1 VGRLRINGEGAS
13 WANLPR
19 GGGGGG
25 DSAQGHKEME
35 NQIECKSNLTFERFL
50 LTK

>member
-19 GGGGGG
+19 GGGEIQPK
-25 DSAQGHKEME
+25 AIKRWKTKLNA
-35 NQIECKSNLTFERFL
+35 NQI
-50 LTK
+50 